1 MKCKSTVTNLKCTV
15 LMWGYSPTHTH
26 TPNSTRTNW
35 SIIWSVTFR
44 IRECICC
51 PSGSYREESA
61 ASGSLWLVYNR
72 ISIVVANV
80 TKAHGWCSG
89 SERGQPATG
98 TSSQKHSQTCATASP
113 GVSLVTKKADR
124 GLLVQG
130 ADLVLN
136 PVPAVVSRLAAESNV
151 NTPAIFK

>member
-1 MKCKSTVTNLKCTV
+1 M
-15 LMWGYSPTHTH
+15 
-26 TPNSTRTNW
+26 
-35 SIIWSVTFR
+35 
-44 IRECICC
+44 
-51 PSGSYREESA
+51 
-61 ASGSLWLVYNR
+61 
-72 ISIVVANV
+72 VANV

-89 SERGQPATG
+89 SERGPPAKG
-98 TSSQKHSQTCATASP
+98 TSSQKHSQTRAP